1 MTHLSLTAFQQ
12 GNTVNNVTN
21 FVVYTVTDG
30 SVEVVPVGTLQVVQ
44 LPGDN
49 IVAISGVYNLLLQ
62 YPSESTTYYNF
73 VWEINATKLNVHEKL
88 ILNSPASLIT
98 DDFSSAPYS
107 YTATVTQTNIY
118 TLAISILSN

>member
-1 MTHLSLTAFQQ
+1 MTHLNLTAFQQ

-21 FVVYTVTDG
+21 YVVYTQTDG
-30 SVEVVPVGTLQVVQ
+30 SVQPAVVGSLQVIQ
-44 LPGDN
+44 LPGQN

-73 VWEINATKLNVHEKL
+73 VWEFNATTVNLHEKI

-98 DDFSSAPYS
+98 DDFSSVPYS

-118 TLAISILSN
+118 TLAISIISN